1 MANKKIESLTE
12 IKEAVAATSAV
23 AETKRKPSR
32 DKLGRSYA
40 TGKRKNAVARVWIMP
55 GKGNITIN
63 EKPVD
68 TYFARPV
75 LKMIINQPFE
85 ITNRE
90 NEFDVV
96 CTVQGGGLSGQ
107 AGAIKHG
114 ISKALNEYEPE
125 LRSVLKQA
133 GFLTRDDRVVERK
146 KYGRA
151 KARRSY
157 QFSKR

>member
-1 MANKKIESLTE
+1 MAEKIESLKD
-12 IKEAVAATSAV
+12 IKKVAKVEA
-23 AETKRKPSR
+23 AETVVRKAKK

-40 TGKRKNAVARVWIMP
+40 TGKRKDAVARVWIKA
-55 GKGNITIN
+55 GKGDITIN
-63 EKPVD
+63 DKSID
-68 TYFARPV
+68 QYFARPV

-85 ITNRE
+85 VTNRI

-96 CTVQGGGLSGQ
+96 CTVKGGGLSGQ

-114 ISKALNEYEPE
+114 ISKALNEFEPE
-125 LRSVLKQA
+125 LRDSLKKA
-133 GFLTRDDRVVERK
+133 GFLTRDDRTVERK

>member
-1 MANKKIESLTE
+1 MAKKIESLQD
-12 IKEAVAATSAV
+12 IKAAAVV
-23 AETKRKPSR
+23 AEKSEAKVVRKPNK
-32 DKLGRSYA
+32 DKQGRSYA
-40 TGKRKNAVARVWIMP
+40 TGKRKDAVARVWIMP

-63 EKPVD
+63 DKNLD
-68 TYFARPV
+68 QYFARPV

-85 ITNRE
+85 ITNRV

-96 CTVQGGGLSGQ
+96 CTVKGGGLSGQ

-114 ISKALNEYEPE
+114 ISKALNEFEPE
-125 LRSVLKQA
+125 LRTVLKQA

-146 KYGRA
+146 KYGKA

>member
-1 MANKKIESLTE
+1 MATKKIESLQD
-12 IKEAVAATSAV
+12 IKAATA
-23 AETKRKPSR
+23 ANTEAKAPRKSVK
-32 DKLGRSYA
+32 DKKGRSYA
-40 TGKRKNAVARVWIMP
+40 TGKRKDAVARVWVMP

-63 EKPVD
+63 GKSMDE
-68 TYFARPV
+68 YFARPV
-75 LKMIINQPFE
+75 LKMVINQPFAVA
-85 ITNRE
+85 NRE

-96 CTVQGGGLSGQ
+96 CTVKGGGLSGQ

-114 ISKALNEYEPE
+114 IAKALNEYEPE
-125 LRSVLKQA
+125 LRTVLKQA

-146 KYGRA
+146 KYGKA

>member
-1 MANKKIESLTE
+1 MATKKIESLAE
-12 IKEAVAATSAV
+12 IKEAVATTSNV
-23 AETKRKPSR
+23 AETNRKPNR
-32 DKLGRSYA
+32 DKQGRSYA

-63 EKPVD
+63 DKPVD

-125 LRSVLKQA
+125 LRTVLKQA

>member
-1 MANKKIESLTE
+1 MATKKIESLTE

-23 AETKRKPSR
+23 AETKRKPAR
-32 DKLGRSYA
+32 DKQGRSYA
-40 TGKRKNAVARVWIMP
+40 TGKRKNAVARVWVMP

-63 EKPVD
+63 DKPID

-125 LRSVLKQA
+125 LRTVLKQA
-133 GFLTRDDRVVERK
+133 GFLTRDHRVVERK

>member
-1 MANKKIESLTE
+1 MATKKIESLTE

-32 DKLGRSYA
+32 DKQGRSYA

-63 EKPVD
+63 DKPID

-107 AGAIKHG
+107 AGAMRHG
-114 ISKALNEYEPE
+114 CARALVKADEALKPE
-125 LRSVLKQA
+125 ITKA
-133 GFLTRDDRVVERK
+133 GLLTRDSRVKERNW
-146 KYGRA
+146 
-151 KARRSY
+151 
-157 QFSKR
+157 